1 MAERPAEN
9 VNVELPLPEALRVM
23 LAKARVELKTKK
35 KATVEIGP
43 SEARGIYALSTAVD
57 DARKA
62 RDKLRKQ
69 YQEQGK
75 LLEKARKDA
84 RDQNLLNNR
93 AVVALLVDVERILSG
108 EVQDDEALRAVH
120 ARVAGY
126 VRRSALADRRKTAQ
140 KRSLRVR

>member
-1 MAERPAEN
+1 MPEKPAEN
-9 VNVELPLPEALRVM
+9 VNVELPLPEALRAM

-35 KATVEIGP
+35 KATIEIGP

-69 YQEQGK
+69 LQEQNK
-75 LLEKARKDA
+75 LLEQARKEA

-93 AVVALLVDVERILSG
+93 AVVSLLIEVERILSG
-108 EVQDDEALRAVH
+108 EVRDDGALRAVH
-120 ARVAGY
+120 ARVAGF
-126 VRRSALADRRKTAQ
+126 VRRSALGDRRKTAQ
-140 KRSLRVR
+140 KRSLRTR

>member
-1 MAERPAEN
+1 MAD
-9 VNVELPLPEALRVM
+9 VELPVPSALRT
-23 LAKARVELKTKK
+23 LLSKARADLKAGRPAVVEVGQPEL
-35 KATVEIGP
+35 
-43 SEARGIYALSTAVD
+43 RGIYALSTAVD
-57 DARKA
+57 EARKA

-75 LLEKARKDA
+75 LLEQARKDA

-108 EVQDDEALRAVH
+108 EVQDDEVLRAVH
-120 ARVAGY
+120 ARVEGF

-140 KRSLRVR
+140 KRRFK

>member
-1 MAERPAEN
+1 MAEKVAEN
-9 VNVELPLPEALRVM
+9 VSVELPLPEALRIL
-23 LAKARVELKTKK
+23 LAKARADLKANKRAVVEL
-35 KATVEIGP
+35 GP
-43 SEARGIYALSTAVD
+43 SEIRGIYALSTAVD

-69 YQEQGK
+69 YQEQGRQ
-75 LLEKARKDA
+75 LEQARRDA

-93 AVVALLVDVERILSG
+93 AVVALLVEVERILSG
-108 EVQDDEALRAVH
+108 EVQDDDALRTVH
-120 ARVAGY
+120 ARVAGF